1 MTPII
6 IGCVAGL
13 VITVAGVALCCAVS
27 AGRAEREM
35 ERMEYEADHEEKGHD
50 GI

>member
-13 VITVAGVALCCAVS
+13 VILALAIVALACSQSGAM
-27 AGRAEREM
+27 AERKIK
-35 ERMEYEADHEEKGHD
+35 DLND
-50 GI
+50 DDD